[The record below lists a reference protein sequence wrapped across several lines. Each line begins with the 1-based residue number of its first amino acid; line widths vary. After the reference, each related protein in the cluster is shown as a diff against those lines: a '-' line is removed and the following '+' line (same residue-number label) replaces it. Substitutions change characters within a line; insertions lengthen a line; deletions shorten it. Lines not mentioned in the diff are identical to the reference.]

1 MQNGMS
7 CEEKLQYVFGG
18 CLPMDE
24 DAELVGYVCSDRPLS
39 FVQEQFEIQTEM
51 QMIGTQLTKTIKDHI
66 IYSKFCVTVPCEHVL
81 TFRTAA

>member
-1 MQNGMS
+1 
-7 CEEKLQYVFGG
+7 
-18 CLPMDE
+18 MDE

-51 QMIGTQLTKTIKDHI
+51 QMIGTQLTKTIKDPCNI
-66 IYSKFCVTVPCEHVL
+66 CVTVPCEHVL

>member
-1 MQNGMS
+1 
-7 CEEKLQYVFGG
+7 
-18 CLPMDE
+18 MDE

-81 TFRTAA
+81 TFLTAA